1 MFKNMAAQAI
11 QLAGDFEQVQLTF
24 TNIFKDRAQADAF
37 LKDLQG
43 EAAKLGISFNEAS
56 QFAKSLFPDTSG
68 QEQFNELL
76 RVAAIGAADA
86 GLGLNELIFAFIEA
100 VSGDF
105 VSIRDRLDIPKDVIE
120 RVKAAPD
127 IVSGLTVELDKLF
140 TKRGVNNLEAAGSTL
155 QGLQRRIKGF
165 TEELLLVAGLEILGP
180 LREGFQSFFD
190 ILQQNK
196 PALDELAGGIGEVIG
211 LVVDFAR
218 EEIFTGLKFELP
230 LEGIKS
236 FIEGTKNAV
245 RGILAVADQIKG
257 AIGAIAGW
265 IGMVMKAGETV
276 SPLLERL
283 DALRKWL
290 GLGEI
295 NFKRLDKAMVAGAQV
310 IAIVQATIKGLTAS
324 FMPLFEAI
332 GNGKD
337 ALVAFLTLDF
347 EGAGKAAKRA
357 LDGMKSGFI
366 DNQAGAQ
373 AFKESMLAS
382 AESISRITD
391 PAEEATETVEKLGKA
406 VEDAAEIAEAKPLL
420 DPTKLEGFSDQL
432 IDATENRNEQLEQL
446 EEDHAKKVSEIMANA
461 NEKRLDINDKFS
473 EDMAD
478 LADDSEKARLKAI
491 EDTAKELVEAAD
503 ETDRQLKARREDFNQ
518 DELRETED
526 HLKEMR
532 RLQEDFLFDLS
543 DAVRDRDAR
552 AVVDLQRQFERESS
566 RKEEDFSQGQSR
578 QREDLDSELSAI
590 RENEAQK
597 RDEILA
603 AQAQE
608 LEDIRKNEEEKKTE
622 LEARRNEEL
631 EKLEENL
638 TEQLAKQ
645 NENFRE
651 RK

>member
-1 MFKNMAAQAI
+1 LAQTDPIETLTVSIEGDFSGLLKDADEGVDKTKDKLGELDGAAKKGGASMGKGAAMAGAAFGLAATAAAGLLTAIVNIATSAVDMFKNLSSQAV
-11 QLAGDFEQVQLTF
+11 QMAGDFEQVQLTF
-24 TNIFKDRAQADAF
+24 TNIFKDRGQANAF
-37 LKDLQG
+37 LKGLQT
-43 EAAKLGISFNEAS
+43 EATKLGVSFGEAS
-56 QFAKSLFPDTSG
+56 QFAKSLFPDTSSV
-68 QEQFNELL
+68 EQFNELL
-76 RVAAIGAADA
+76 RVAAVGAADA
-86 GLGLNELIFAFIEA
+86 GLPLQELIFSFNEA

-127 IVSGLTVELDKLF
+127 IVSGLTTELDKLF
-140 TKRGVNNLEAAGSTL
+140 TKRGVNDLEAAGSTL

-165 TEELLLVAGLEILGP
+165 SEELLLVAGLEILGP

-190 ILQQNK
+190 ILEQNK

-257 AIGAIAGW
+257 AIEAIAGW
-265 IGMVMKAGETV
+265 ISMVMKAGETV

-295 NFKRLDKAMVAGAQV
+295 NFKRLDKAMVAAAQV

-324 FMPLFEAI
+324 FAPLFDVI
-332 GNGKD
+332 GNAKD
-337 ALVAFLTLDF
+337 ALVAFLTGDF

-406 VEDAAEIAEAKPLL
+406 VSDAADTVEAKPLL
-420 DPTKLEGFSDQL
+420 DPAQLEKFGDQL
-432 IDATENRNEQLEQL
+432 AEATENRAKQQAELEQ
-446 EEDHAKKVSEIMANA
+446 ETAEKIQKIVEDA
-461 NEKRLDINDKFS
+461 NEKRLQIDEKFS
-473 EDMAD
+473 DDMEALAQDSEQKRVNVIQKTREALAD
-478 LADDSEKARLKAI
+478 LEES
-491 EDTAKELVEAAD
+491 
-503 ETDRQLKARREDFNQ
+503 TDQQLSSRRKDFNKN
-518 DELRETED
+518 ELRQTED
-526 HLKEMR
+526 HLKAMR
-532 RLQEDFLFDLS
+532 PTKMNC
-543 DAVRDRDAR
+543 A
-552 AVVDLQRQFERESS
+552 
-566 RKEEDFSQGQSR
+566 
-578 QREDLDSELSAI
+578 
-590 RENEAQK
+590 
-597 RDEILA
+597 
-603 AQAQE
+603 
-608 LEDIRKNEEEKKTE
+608 
-622 LEARRNEEL
+622 
-631 EKLEENL
+631 KLKI
-638 TEQLAKQ
+638 T
-645 NENFRE
+645 
-651 RK
+651 